1 MATIQN
7 KIIRG
12 SFGRLWVN
20 GIQVAQ
26 VKSFELKATLNYEE
40 VDVNGDLAKKQ
51 RYTGYSLAGT
61 MVCHKINSYNTTLVN
76 SGIKNGQL
84 PEIKFVA
91 TLADPDSEGSE
102 SIEVYDVT
110 FDEVTLMHFEN
121 ASVEEESIPFKA
133 GGYDLISSID

>member
-91 TLADPDSEGSE
+91 TLADPDSDGSE

-121 ASVEEESIPFKA
+121 ASIEEESIPFKA

>member
-12 SFGRLWVN
+12 SFGRLWIN
-20 GIQVAQ
+20 GLQVAQ

-84 PEIKFVA
+84 PDIKFVA

>member
-12 SFGRLWVN
+12 SFGRLWIN

-51 RYTGYSLAGT
+51 RYTGYALAGT

-84 PEIKFVA
+84 PDIKFVA

-110 FDEVTLMHFEN
+110 FDEITLMHFEN
-121 ASVEEESIPFKA
+121 SSVEEESIPFKA

>member
-20 GIQVAQ
+20 GIQVAH

-121 ASVEEESIPFKA
+121 ASIEEESIPFKA

>member
-1 MATIQN
+1 MATVQN

-121 ASVEEESIPFKA
+121 ASIEEESIPFKA

>member
-1 MATIQN
+1 MATVQN

-12 SFGRLWVN
+12 SFGRLWIN
-20 GIQVAQ
+20 GLQVAQ

-61 MVCHKINSYNTTLVN
+61 MVCHKINSYNSSLVN
-76 SGIKNGQL
+76 SGIKDGQL

-102 SIEVYDVT
+102 SVEVYDVT

-133 GGYDLISSID
+133 GGYDLISTID

>member
-1 MATIQN
+1 MATVQN

-12 SFGRLWVN
+12 SFGRLWIN
-20 GIQVAQ
+20 GLQVAQ

-84 PEIKFVA
+84 PDIKFVA

>member
-1 MATIQN
+1 MAKIQN

-121 ASVEEESIPFKA
+121 ASIEEESIPFKA

>member
-12 SFGRLWVN
+12 SFGRLWIN
-20 GIQVAQ
+20 GLQVAQ

-61 MVCHKINSYNTTLVN
+61 MVCHKINSYNSSLVN
-76 SGIKNGQL
+76 SGIKDGQL

-102 SIEVYDVT
+102 SVEVYDVT

-133 GGYDLISSID
+133 GGYDLISTID

>member
-1 MATIQN
+1 MATVQN

-12 SFGRLWVN
+12 SFGRLWIN
-20 GIQVAQ
+20 GLQVAQ

-76 SGIKNGQL
+76 SGIKDGQL

-110 FDEVTLMHFEN
+110 FDEITLMHFEN

>member
-121 ASVEEESIPFKA
+121 ASIEEESIPFKA

>member
-12 SFGRLWVN
+12 SFGRLWIN
-20 GIQVAQ
+20 GLQVAQ

-51 RYTGYSLAGT
+51 RYTGYALAGT

-84 PEIKFVA
+84 PDIKFVA

>member
-1 MATIQN
+1 MAKIQN

-61 MVCHKINSYNTTLVN
+61 MVCHKINSYNTTLVT

-121 ASVEEESIPFKA
+121 ASIEEESIPFKA

>member
-1 MATIQN
+1 MATVQN

-12 SFGRLWVN
+12 SFGRLWIN

-121 ASVEEESIPFKA
+121 ASVEEESVPFKA

>member
-1 MATIQN
+1 MATVQN

-12 SFGRLWVN
+12 SFGRLWIN
-20 GIQVAQ
+20 GLQVAQ

-84 PEIKFVA
+84 PDIKFVA

-133 GGYDLISSID
+133 GGYDLIASID

>member
-1 MATIQN
+1 MATVNN

-40 VDVNGDLAKKQ
+40 VDINGNLAKQQ
-51 RYTGYSLAGT
+51 RYVGYSLSGT
-61 MVCHKINSYNTTLVN
+61 MVTHKINSYNTALVN

-84 PEIKFVA
+84 PDIKFVA
-91 TLADPDSEGSE
+91 SLNDPDSIGSE
-102 SIEVYDVT
+102 SIEVYGVT

-121 ASVEEESIPFKA
+121 ASIEEESIPFKA
-133 GGYDLISSID
+133 SGYDLISTID

>member
-1 MATIQN
+1 MATVQN

-12 SFGRLWVN
+12 SFGRLWIN
-20 GIQVAQ
+20 GLQVAQ

-40 VDVNGDLAKKQ
+40 LDVNGDLAKKQ